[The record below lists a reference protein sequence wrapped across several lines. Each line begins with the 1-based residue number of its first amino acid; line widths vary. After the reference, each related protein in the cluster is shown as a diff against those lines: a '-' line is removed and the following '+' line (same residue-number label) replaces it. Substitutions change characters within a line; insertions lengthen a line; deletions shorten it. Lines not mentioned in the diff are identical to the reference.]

1 MDRKTARKTLI
12 KLIQAANDFQ
22 DAADA
27 LKKEGIEVCGDF
39 RNGYC
44 DERPPRCILMNG
56 VDKLAEAIGIE
67 QCMGIGYEE
76 YTAYGQH
83 RRSLILGD
91 WELKEI
97 LGGNNG

>member
-22 DAADA
+22 DAADV

-39 RNGYC
+39 RNGYF
-44 DERPPRCILMNG
+44 DERPPRTILMNG
-56 VDKLAEAIGIE
+56 VDKLAEAIGVP
-67 QCMGIGYEE
+67 QCVGIGYEE
-76 YTAYGQH
+76 YTAYGH
-83 RRSLILGD
+83 KRRSLILGD

-97 LGGNNG
+97 LD